1 VTARSTLD
9 PPRPPAQAT
18 PPTAAA
24 HLAADLRT
32 QLGLVIAGR
41 EAAIDTAIACLLAG
55 GHLLIEDVP
64 GVGKTVLAHTLALSI
79 GGSFRRIQGTAD
91 LLPGDVVGG
100 LAPGPDGRTLL
111 FRPGPLFA
119 NVVMFDE
126 LNRANPRT
134 QSALLEAMEEAQVS
148 VDGVTTPL
156 PSPFL
161 VIATQ
166 NSLDIVGTY
175 RLGEVAADR
184 FMASVTLG
192 RATPD
197 EELAVVTGRA
207 GRTQLRQRSA
217 ITTPDAIT
225 AVRRAVDDVV
235 LPEPVGKYVVELL
248 GATRV
253 HPTVVLGASTRAGVA
268 WVQMAKAVAAMAS
281 RSYVVPHDVVVTAQA
296 AIAHRLL
303 LVESA
308 SRDREHGQLRRAVVD
323 DCIASVPAPRR

>member
-1 VTARSTLD
+1 M
-9 PPRPPAQAT
+9 
-18 PPTAAA
+18 
-24 HLAADLRT
+24 RT
-32 QLGLVIAGR
+32 QLGAVIAGR
-41 EAAIDTAIACLLAG
+41 DAAIDTAIACLLAG

-64 GVGKTVLAHTLALSI
+64 GVGKTVLAHTLALSA
-79 GGSFRRIQGTAD
+79 GGTFRRIQGTAD

-100 LAPGPDGRTLL
+100 LAPAADGRTLQ

-134 QSALLEAMEEAQVS
+134 QSALLEAMEEGQVS

-207 GRTQLRQRSA
+207 GRAQLRHLTA

-225 AVRRAVDDVV
+225 SVRRAVDDVQ
-235 LPEPVGKYVVELL
+235 LPDAVGRYVVELL
-248 GATRV
+248 GATRT
-253 HPTVVLGASTRAGVA
+253 HPSVVLGASTRAGVA

-281 RSYVVPHDVVVTAQA
+281 RSYVVPHDIVSTAHA

-308 SRDREHGQLRRAVVD
+308 VRDREHGNLRRSIVD

>member
-1 VTARSTLD
+1 VTPRLTLD
-9 PPRPPAQAT
+9 PPRPPAE
-18 PPTAAA
+18 AAPVTV
-24 HLAADLRT
+24 AADLAGALRA
-32 QLGLVIAGR
+32 QLGSVIAGR
-41 EAAIDTAIACLLAG
+41 EAAVDTAIACLLAG

-64 GVGKTVLAHTLALSI
+64 GVGKTVLAHTLALSV

-91 LLPGDVVGG
+91 VLPGDVVGG
-100 LAPGPDGRTLL
+100 LAPAADGVTLQ
-111 FRPGPLFA
+111 FRPGPVFA

-134 QSALLEAMEEAQVS
+134 QSALLEAMEEGQVS
-148 VDGVTTPL
+148 IDGVTTPL

-207 GRTQLRQRSA
+207 GRAQLRSLGA
-217 ITTPDAIT
+217 ITTPEAVT
-225 AVRRAVDDVV
+225 AVRRAVDEVR
-235 LPEPVGKYVVELL
+235 LPDAVGRYVVELL
-248 GATRV
+248 GATRT
-253 HPTVVLGASTRAGVA
+253 HPSVVLGASTRAGVA
-268 WVQMAKAVAAMAS
+268 WVQMAKAVAAMSS
-281 RSYVVPHDVVVTAQA
+281 RAYVVPHDVVVTAHA

-303 LVESA
+303 LVDTA
-308 SRDREHGQLRRAVVD
+308 VRDREHATFRRAIVD
-323 DCIASVPAPRR
+323 ECLATVPAPRR